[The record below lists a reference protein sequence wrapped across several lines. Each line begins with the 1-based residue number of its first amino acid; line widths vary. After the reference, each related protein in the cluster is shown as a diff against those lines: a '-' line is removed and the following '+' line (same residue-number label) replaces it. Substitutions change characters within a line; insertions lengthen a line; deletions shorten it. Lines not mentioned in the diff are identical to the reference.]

1 MPTRLIGSTWRCY
14 CAGVGED
21 VTFDLGL
28 IERFGCAVVAFDPT
42 PRAVAHA
49 EPIAAREPRF
59 RFLPVGLWSEDTTL
73 RFYRPADPSHV
84 SHSAVNLQRT
94 NEWFEAPVQ
103 RLDSLMAE
111 LGDSSIDLLKLD
123 IEGAEFGVVR
133 EIVESGAIRY
143 VDQMVVEL
151 HDGERAPGGPA
162 SMVRD
167 LESAGLRVR
176 LGATAADGT
185 SLLRAA
191 RDRAIDGQRPV
202 EAGRSGA

>member
-1 MPTRLIGSTWRCY
+1 MRLPSSAQSWALRRVRRSIVSRIRRHPELGLEKIGSAYGGWIVPTRLIGSTWRCY

-94 NEWFEAPVQ
+94 NEWFEAQ
-103 RLDSLMAE
+103 RIVNPKRWVRMYAAV
-111 LGDSSIDLLKLD
+111 
-123 IEGAEFGVVR
+123 GA
-133 EIVESGAIRY
+133 
-143 VDQMVVEL
+143 
-151 HDGERAPGGPA
+151 
-162 SMVRD
+162 
-167 LESAGLRVR
+167 
-176 LGATAADGT
+176 
-185 SLLRAA
+185 
-191 RDRAIDGQRPV
+191 
-202 EAGRSGA
+202 